1 MQRRPHTSPAFG
13 EERGQEE
20 GYRVTH
26 EAMKEPPDSG
36 RSTYRSVGGPM
47 DIGHESLDQLEK
59 EYNSGIDIH
68 ADHTAGQVFQQIV
81 DDHHHFIR
89 SDHGSDDTSD
99 ELLSGPSTD
108 QVMKQ
113 PHKGSESADGL
124 SREELG
130 RLIASRWT
138 GEHSM
143 KETNEPDDA
152 KEEEHEQEEQNQ
164 DSSDTVE
171 EESYDSDVD
180 DDRHKFD
187 DDDFE
192 DEPDEEY
199 GEDHVE
205 PDGSYDPD
213 KDYKSDSV
221 RSMRIMA
228 SWFLSSAEASRI
240 KKEYNDANS
249 KLSKLR
255 SRISSLTEKLKH
267 DFGKYTT

>member
-36 RSTYRSVGGPM
+36 RSTYRSVGGLM

-113 PHKGSESADGL
+113 PHV
-124 SREELG
+124 
-130 RLIASRWT
+130 
-138 GEHSM
+138 
-143 KETNEPDDA
+143 TNVLPY
-152 KEEEHEQEEQNQ
+152 
-164 DSSDTVE
+164 S
-171 EESYDSDVD
+171 
-180 DDRHKFD
+180 
-187 DDDFE
+187 
-192 DEPDEEY
+192 
-199 GEDHVE
+199 
-205 PDGSYDPD
+205 
-213 KDYKSDSV
+213 SV